1 MLRAAVGRRGPGH
14 VTGLLPAPWPRRFQA
29 PPSDQPSRVGTLPP
43 TGPSLAPDS
52 ASEPGSSQD
61 AVVRTPVAH
70 SGQHPTCPAP
80 PRLAPPPPPPLPA
93 VGEPGAT
100 QRLAC
105 SPLAHTRHLLGCGQT
120 PRGSLPAPRAHP
132 APTRMRSKAEGVPPR
147 CTWPSTV
154 TRVSKPSLCT
164 TSCPSGES
172 KAVLAFAARPHCPA
186 SPQAPSPGPHPPR
199 PAAGI
204 WGVSSQGPTEPAQG
218 VRSWHVSV

>member
-80 PRLAPPPPPPLPA
+80 PRLAPPPPPPT
-93 VGEPGAT
+93 PG
-100 QRLAC
+100 
-105 SPLAHTRHLLGCGQT
+105 
-120 PRGSLPAPRAHP
+120 RGRARGHAEARMLAPRAHP

>member
-61 AVVRTPVAH
+61 AGGALRPASDMTRP
-70 SGQHPTCPAP
+70 PAP
-80 PRLAPPPPPPLPA
+80 GSAPAPPLPA

-105 SPLAHTRHLLGCGQT
+105 SPLAHTPHTRHLLGCGQT
-120 PRGSLPAPRAHP
+120 PRGSLPAPRAHR